1 MSFFQSLFGG
11 GVGGGVGSRVTGA
24 EARKLVAEGAQLVD
38 VRSPG
43 EFAGGSVP
51 GAKNIPV
58 DQLGGRLAELD
69 AKKTVIVFCRSGAR
83 SASAAQLLAQRGFA
97 DVKDLGTVGAW

>member
-11 GVGGGVGSRVTGA
+11 GGGGGA
-24 EARKLVAEGAQLVD
+24 STSVDGAKARELIKAGALLID

-43 EFAGGSVP
+43 EFAGGAVP

-58 DQLGGRLAELD
+58 DQIGGRVAEL
-69 AKKTVIVFCRSGAR
+69 KVGKPVVLYCRSGAR
-83 SASAAQLLAQRGFA
+83 SGSATATLRAAGIEA
-97 DVKDLGTVGAW
+97 YNLGPMSAW

>member
-11 GVGGGVGSRVTGA
+11 GGGGHNIDGA
-24 EARKLVAEGAQLVD
+24 KARELVKAGALLID

-58 DQLGGRLAELD
+58 DQVSNHLKELNVG
-69 AKKTVIVFCRSGAR
+69 KPVVMYCRSGAR
-83 SASAAQLLAQRGFA
+83 SGSAVGTLRAAGVEA
-97 DVKDLGTVGAW
+97 WNLGPMSNW